1 MKRIVIAGGG
11 IAGLSLAVSLRR
23 RLAASEYDV
32 TVLERAE
39 RAGGN
44 IRTETIDGFKCE
56 WGPNGFL
63 DNVPETLALVHE
75 IGLDGRVQRS
85 SDQARRRFIYHAG
98 RLHEVPGG
106 PAAFLTSGL
115 LSLRGKLRIGW
126 EPFAAPRPD
135 TDETIHAFATRRIG
149 REAADV
155 LIDPMVSGI
164 FGGNARELSLAACFP
179 KMAQMEADYGGLFK
193 AMLGKMRERRAARKR
208 AASDGGSAPQPMGA
222 PTGTLTS
229 FVGGMQ
235 DLIDALVTRLG
246 PSIVTNAAVRAI
258 ERNGNAWTVTSD
270 GAGVIAAD
278 AVVLAGP
285 AHVSSTLVSPF
296 DVALGGML
304 TGIPSAALAVVCLGY
319 GEAAVARD
327 RGPLDGFGFLVPRG
341 EGPRILGA
349 LWDSSVYPG
358 RAPEGRVL
366 IRAIVGGAHDPGI
379 LSLDDAALLETVRTD
394 LRRVMGLTLT
404 PDFIKIFRHPLGI
417 PQYTVGHLAR
427 LDAIDRRLA
436 RWPGLFLAGNAYRG
450 PAINAC
456 VVDAERLGD
465 AIRDYLANAGD
476 RPSTRRRL
484 STGEFVN
491 AK

>member
-1 MKRIVIAGGG
+1 MKRIVLAGGG

-23 RLAASEYDV
+23 RLPASEYDV
-32 TVLERAE
+32 IVLERAE

-44 IRTETIDGFKCE
+44 IRTESIQGFKCE

-63 DNVPETLALVHE
+63 DNVPETLALVHDL
-75 IGLDGRVQRS
+75 GLDSRVQRS

-106 PAAFLTSGL
+106 PVAFLASGL
-115 LSLRGKLRIGW
+115 LSLRGKLRMAW
-126 EPFAAPRPD
+126 EPFASPRPD
-135 TDETIHAFATRRIG
+135 GDETIHAFVTRRIG

-193 AMLGKMRERRAARKR
+193 AMLGKMRERRAARQ
-208 AASDGGSAPQPMGA
+208 AAAANAGSAPQPMGA

-229 FVGGMQ
+229 FTGGMQ
-235 DLIDALVTRLG
+235 DLIDALVSRLG
-246 PSIVTNAAVRAI
+246 SSIATSAAARAVEQTGTRWMVTA
-258 ERNGNAWTVTSD
+258 D
-270 GAGVIAAD
+270 GVGVIDAD

-285 AHVSSTLVSPF
+285 AGVSAALIGPF
-296 DVALGGML
+296 DDELGAML
-304 TGIPSAALAVVCLGY
+304 TGIHSAPLAVICLGY
-319 GEAAVARD
+319 DEMAVARD
-327 RGPLDGFGFLVPRG
+327 RGPLDGFGFLIPRG

-358 RAPEGRVL
+358 RAPQGRVL
-366 IRAIVGGAHDPGI
+366 IRAIAGGAHDPGI
-379 LSLDDAALLETVRTD
+379 LSLGDDELLAVVRDD
-394 LRRVMGLTLT
+394 LRRAMELTLA

-456 VVDAERLGD
+456 VADAERLGD
-465 AIRDYLANAGD
+465 TIRDYLAGAGQ
-476 RPSTRRRL
+476 RPPTSGRIP
-484 STGEFVN
+484 SGEFVD
-491 AK
+491 AR